1 MKRSAYIRQLLPALG
16 ANLAGMAAISL
27 FLLAVGNSIGT
38 VGVILAVWTVCFILY
53 GELYFR
59 ARRRELEKLL
69 QETYALK
76 QRYLIAE
83 VMKEPRRADDKVFYQ
98 MLRLAQRSML
108 EEVEEVHRQ
117 QLEYQEYVE
126 QWVHEIK
133 TPLTAM
139 KLLCENQPGPSSRPM
154 LAELEK
160 TRRCTE
166 QALYYARSA
175 HTQADYTVHEVP
187 LSAIVHATIGDNKY
201 LLREKNVALCLD
213 GLELTVY
220 TDEKWV
226 RFILGQLIANAVQYC
241 NAQPTL
247 SFYARREES
256 QIRLTIQDNGL
267 GIPEEELP
275 RVFDKGFTGRN
286 GRLRSGATGLG
297 LYLCKQLCTKL
308 GIGLTLSSGET
319 GTRVHLLFYENHLI
333 MQG

>member
-1 MKRSAYIRQLLPALG
+1 M
-16 ANLAGMAAISL
+16 
-27 FLLAVGNSIGT
+27 
-38 VGVILAVWTVCFILY
+38 ILAVWTVCFFY
-53 GELYFR
+53 MANCNFR

-139 KLLCENQPGPSSRPM
+139 KLLCENQLGPSSRPM

-166 QALYYARSA
+166 RPYTMPAVPIRRQIILYTKCPIGDRSRS
-175 HTQADYTVHEVP
+175 DWDNKVP
-187 LSAIVHATIGDNKY
+187 LTGKECSALFGWVG
-201 LLREKNVALCLD
+201 
-213 GLELTVY
+213 
-220 TDEKWV
+220 TD
-226 RFILGQLIANAVQYC
+226 RIYG
-241 NAQPTL
+241 
-247 SFYARREES
+247 
-256 QIRLTIQDNGL
+256 
-267 GIPEEELP
+267 
-275 RVFDKGFTGRN
+275 
-286 GRLRSGATGLG
+286 
-297 LYLCKQLCTKL
+297 
-308 GIGLTLSSGET
+308 
-319 GTRVHLLFYENHLI
+319 
-333 MQG
+333 

>member
-38 VGVILAVWTVCFILY
+38 VEVILAVWTVCFILY

-98 MLRLAQRSML
+98 VLRLAQRSML

-187 LSAIVHATIGDNKY
+187 LSAIVHAAIGDNKY

-286 GRLRSGATGLG
+286 GRLRSGAGALSVQT
-297 LYLCKQLCTKL
+297 
-308 GIGLTLSSGET
+308 TLHKAWDWADLVL
-319 GTRVHLLFYENHLI
+319 R
-333 MQG
+333 

>member
-1 MKRSAYIRQLLPALG
+1 
-16 ANLAGMAAISL
+16 
-27 FLLAVGNSIGT
+27 
-38 VGVILAVWTVCFILY
+38 
-53 GELYFR
+53 
-59 ARRRELEKLL
+59 
-69 QETYALK
+69 
-76 QRYLIAE
+76 
-83 VMKEPRRADDKVFYQ
+83 
-98 MLRLAQRSML
+98 ML

-187 LSAIVHATIGDNKY
+187 LSAIVHAAIGDNKY

-226 RFILGQLIANAVQYC
+226 RFILGTANC
-241 NAQPTL
+241 
-247 SFYARREES
+247 
-256 QIRLTIQDNGL
+256 
-267 GIPEEELP
+267 
-275 RVFDKGFTGRN
+275 
-286 GRLRSGATGLG
+286 
-297 LYLCKQLCTKL
+297 
-308 GIGLTLSSGET
+308 
-319 GTRVHLLFYENHLI
+319 
-333 MQG
+333 

>member
-38 VGVILAVWTVCFILY
+38 VEVILAVWTVCFILY

-187 LSAIVHATIGDNKY
+187 LSAIVHAAIGDNKY

-286 GRLRSGATGLG
+286 GRLRYGAGALSVQT
-297 LYLCKQLCTKL
+297 
-308 GIGLTLSSGET
+308 TLHKAWD
-319 GTRVHLLFYENHLI
+319 RADLI
-333 MQG
+333 LR

>member
-1 MKRSAYIRQLLPALG
+1 M
-16 ANLAGMAAISL
+16 
-27 FLLAVGNSIGT
+27 
-38 VGVILAVWTVCFILY
+38 Y
-53 GELYFR
+53 GELYFQ

-187 LSAIVHATIGDNKY
+187 LSAIVHAAIGDNKY
-201 LLREKNVALCLD
+201 LLREK
-213 GLELTVY
+213 
-220 TDEKWV
+220 
-226 RFILGQLIANAVQYC
+226 
-241 NAQPTL
+241 
-247 SFYARREES
+247 
-256 QIRLTIQDNGL
+256 
-267 GIPEEELP
+267 
-275 RVFDKGFTGRN
+275 
-286 GRLRSGATGLG
+286 
-297 LYLCKQLCTKL
+297 
-308 GIGLTLSSGET
+308 
-319 GTRVHLLFYENHLI
+319 
-333 MQG
+333 M

>member
-38 VGVILAVWTVCFILY
+38 VEVILAVWSVSFILY

-187 LSAIVHATIGDNKY
+187 LSAIVHAAIGDNKY

-247 SFYARREES
+247 SFYARRE
-256 QIRLTIQDNGL
+256 
-267 GIPEEELP
+267 
-275 RVFDKGFTGRN
+275 
-286 GRLRSGATGLG
+286 
-297 LYLCKQLCTKL
+297 
-308 GIGLTLSSGET
+308 
-319 GTRVHLLFYENHLI
+319 
-333 MQG
+333 

>member
-53 GELYFR
+53 G
-59 ARRRELEKLL
+59 ELEKLL

-187 LSAIVHATIGDNKY
+187 LSAIVHAAIGDNKY

-297 LYLCKQLCTKL
+297 LYLCKQLCIKL
-308 GIGLTLSSGET
+308 GIGLTLSSDET
-319 GTRVHLLFYENHLI
+319 GTQVHLLFYENHLI